1 LPLRYPSPSE
11 CPAPVQSSGEVRH
24 RLIDIG
30 VPVGS
35 QPYPI
40 SSRVV
45 PPGNRIVL
53 GGVTALIDSFAEQL
67 VACENKD
74 DWTLFGLQTDEY
86 LKAHEPTYSLAAFD
100 QYVDRTGEAGEG
112 YRPSGVYRGFG
123 GTFGWVYL
131 PRGRVG
137 AYLIT
142 GTFFVWTDDSVVV
155 AAPEVEFLI
164 LDPTA
169 GSYLLDARIS
179 LGEIRSPQPP
189 PFDGPPDWTPV
200 PEQ

>member
-1 LPLRYPSPSE
+1 MKQRRWLGPDRLHALRSATTIIAVLMIALPITVFGQDDELNPLPLRYPSPSE

-86 LKAHEPTYSLAAFD
+86 LKAHEPT
-100 QYVDRTGEAGEG
+100 
-112 YRPSGVYRGFG
+112 
-123 GTFGWVYL
+123 
-131 PRGRVG
+131 
-137 AYLIT
+137 
-142 GTFFVWTDDSVVV
+142 
-155 AAPEVEFLI
+155 
-164 LDPTA
+164 
-169 GSYLLDARIS
+169 
-179 LGEIRSPQPP
+179 
-189 PFDGPPDWTPV
+189 
-200 PEQ
+200 